1 EIVSLANK
9 LAKNDSPI
17 LLLGESGAG
26 KDVLARHIHKT
37 SERKGNFVKVN
48 CAAIPGDLIESEL
61 FGYEKGAFTGANT
74 DKQGLFELS
83 HNGTIFLDEIGDM
96 PLKLQVKLLNVI
108 EEKKVRRIG
117 GGKYFQVNTRIIAAT
132 NVDLAKMVE
141 QKKFR
146 KDLYFRLNVLPIT
159 LPPLRK
165 RKNDIPILT
174 LYFLHKLNKKYK
186 ENKQIDPVIIERFLH
201 YDWPGNVRELSNIVE
216 RMFHMSDSDVIDET
230 LIPEAIR
237 NYLSLNIYEQASFFN
252 ASSYSPTWTKQ
263 KMQSKQVIPFKQALN
278 NFEKEYLRNSLNK
291 YETLEEAADALQ
303 ISLSTLMRSEERRVG
318 KECRYGL

>member
-1 EIVSLANK
+1 MK
-9 LAKNDSPI
+9 L
-17 LLLGESGAG
+17 
-26 KDVLARHIHKT
+26 V
-37 SERKGNFVKVN
+37 
-48 CAAIPGDLIESEL
+48 
-61 FGYEKGAFTGANT
+61 
-74 DKQGLFELS
+74 
-83 HNGTIFLDEIGDM
+83 M

-117 GGKYFQVNTRIIAAT
+117 GGKYFPVNTRIIAAT

-216 RMFHMSDSDVIDET
+216 RMFHMSDSDVINET

-237 NYLSLNIYEQASFFN
+237 NYLSLNIYEQASSFN
-252 ASSYSPTWTKQ
+252 ESSYSPTWTKQ
-263 KMQSKQVIPFKQALN
+263 KMQSKQV
-278 NFEKEYLRNSLNK
+278 NSIQTSA
-291 YETLEEAADALQ
+291 E
-303 ISLSTLMRSEERRVG
+303 
-318 KECRYGL
+318 